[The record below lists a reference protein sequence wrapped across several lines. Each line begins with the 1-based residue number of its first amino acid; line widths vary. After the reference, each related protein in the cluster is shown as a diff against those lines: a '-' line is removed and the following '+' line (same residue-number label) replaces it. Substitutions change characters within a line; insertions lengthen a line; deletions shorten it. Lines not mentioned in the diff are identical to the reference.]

1 MTSIVKCTAHPADG
15 KELVVRVFEV
25 IEGEGFEEM
34 KVIEEKVL
42 QKGETYD
49 AVIFDERRVVSF
61 ERDKE

>member
-1 MTSIVKCTAHPADG
+1 
-15 KELVVRVFEV
+15 
-25 IEGEGFEEM
+25 M